1 VPMAGGKPEQLTD
14 RSSSWAAVSP
24 DGKLIALRFFDEQVK
39 ANKIAVLPFAGGE
52 PIKILDISFNFR
64 DVGLGWTSDSRSIIY
79 ADGRDNADN
88 IWSLPLDSGPAKQLT
103 NFKSG
108 LIFAFEMSR
117 DGKQI
122 ALSRGSQ
129 MNDVILLRD
138 SQ

>member
-1 VPMAGGKPEQLTD
+1 M
-14 RSSSWAAVSP
+14 
-24 DGKLIALRFFDEQVK
+24 
-39 ANKIAVLPFAGGE
+39 PFAGGE
-52 PIKILDISFNFR
+52 PIKTFDISFNFR

-79 ADGRDNADN
+79 ADARDNADN

-117 DGKQI
+117 EGKQI
-122 ALSRGSQ
+122 VLSRGSQ
-129 MNDVILLRD
+129 LDDVILLRD